1 MLCPKRHCTEKQDIS
16 FSNTDMFSLLFSSQD
31 QANNDYLSQI
41 LNEKDFTFNFLF
53 ILQQYL

>member
-1 MLCPKRHCTEKQDIS
+1 
-16 FSNTDMFSLLFSSQD
+16 MFSLLFPPQD

-41 LNEKDFTFNFLF
+41 LSKNDFTFNFLF